1 VITCNLGHEHPSCE
15 SCGTTQDV
23 THESIEISAVNVAS
37 PWLCVLC
44 WNTLTDMILRY
55 LKGTTSDHRR

>member
-1 VITCNLGHEHPSCE
+1 M
-15 SCGTTQDV
+15 DV
-23 THESIEISAVNVAS
+23 TRDAIEISDVNVAQ